1 MFFQE
6 SKTLRRWLNI
16 ATGSALCFITVV
28 GIWKANPETLKA
40 QPFLL
45 DGSNGVSLLTMGL
58 NTFSRR
64 ISIKVEKI

>member
-1 MFFQE
+1 MLFQE

-45 DGSNGVSLLTMGL
+45 DGSNGVSLLTMG
-58 NTFSRR
+58 
-64 ISIKVEKI
+64 